1 MTPPELHNEI
11 MDLIHDAD
19 VHPHVAMSVLMKL
32 SASIASMIGMKQ
44 GDFLRAADLTYKIE
58 SFIQSDS
65 DDLTMH

>member
-11 MDLIHDAD
+11 LELIHDAD
-19 VHPHVAMSVLMKL
+19 INPHIAMSVLMKL
-32 SASIASMIGMKQ
+32 SATIANMIGMKQ

-58 SFIQSDS
+58 SFIQSDK

>member
-32 SASIASMIGMKQ
+32 SASIASMINMTQ

-58 SFIQSDS
+58 SFVQSDT